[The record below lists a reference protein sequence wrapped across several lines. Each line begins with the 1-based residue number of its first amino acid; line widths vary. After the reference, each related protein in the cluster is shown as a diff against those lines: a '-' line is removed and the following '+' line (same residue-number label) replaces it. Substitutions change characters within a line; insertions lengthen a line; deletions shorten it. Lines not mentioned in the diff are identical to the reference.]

1 MKPRY
6 VACST
11 PQSQPED
18 GMEHSDGLDL
28 SLYIAAPLVAL
39 CLFASFFL
47 SAAETA
53 ITGASRP
60 RMHRLAQQ
68 GNHRA
73 TLVNMLLDRKDE
85 AVSVILLGN
94 NVVNIL
100 AAALSTAV
108 LTALFGAAG
117 VVYATIAVTAMV
129 VIFAEVMP
137 KTWALLRADR
147 VALALSPALAIALK
161 ILGPL
166 AGALS
171 RLARMLLR
179 LVGVS
184 TEATS
189 ASDEQNELLRGAIEM
204 HGQGEVDADAPHEK
218 EMLRSVLELGDRTV
232 GDVMTHRGN
241 VVLIDADQPTEAIV
255 AQVLAAPYT
264 RIPFHRGQPDNIVGV
279 VHAKDLFRSVKAA
292 GGPEAVRIDDVM
304 TPPWFIPEST
314 VLFDQLQAFR
324 ARHEHFA
331 IVVDEYG
338 ALRGI
343 VTLEDIIEEIVG
355 DIEDEHDAI
364 KRGVVR
370 REDGSMICQGDVPIR
385 DLNREFGWNLPQDV
399 ATTIAGLVLHEARRI
414 PEVGQMYAFY
424 GFRFD
429 ILKREGTRIAEL
441 RIVPPAAIQAG

>member
-1 MKPRY
+1 MDAELHFDIP
-6 VACST
+6 
-11 PQSQPED
+11 
-18 GMEHSDGLDL
+18 L
-28 SLYIAAPLVAL
+28 SIAVPLVFV
-39 CLFASFFL
+39 CLLLAAYL

-68 GNHRA
+68 GHTRA
-73 TLVNMLLDRKDE
+73 VIVNALLDRKDE
-85 AVSVILLGN
+85 AVSAVLLGN
-94 NVVNIL
+94 NVVNIFS
-100 AAALSTAV
+100 ASLSTAV

-117 VVYATIAVTAMV
+117 VVYATLAIGVLI

-147 VALALSPALAIALK
+147 VALALAPSIMVTLT

-166 AGALS
+166 ARGVAWIS
-171 RLARMLLR
+171 RFFLKLMNVRTDRTPDA
-179 LVGVS
+179 
-184 TEATS
+184 EEQ
-189 ASDEQNELLRGAIEM
+189 SDALRGAIEL
-204 HGQGEVDADAPHEK
+204 HGEGQTGDSAPAEK
-218 EMLRSVLELGDRTV
+218 AMLRSVLDLGDRTV

-241 VVLIDADQPTEAIV
+241 VVLIDADQPTDSIV
-255 AQVLAAPYT
+255 TQMLAAPYT
-264 RIPFHRGQPDNIVGV
+264 RIPLYRGEADNVVGV
-279 VHAKDLFRSVKAA
+279 VHAKDLFRAVKAA
-292 GGPEAVRIDDVM
+292 GDPAAVKIDAIM
-304 TPPWFIPEST
+304 TAPWFIPEST
-314 VLFDQLQAFR
+314 VLFDQLEAFR

-364 KRGVVR
+364 RRGVAR
-370 REDGSMICQGDVPIR
+370 RDDGSMVCQGDVPIR
-385 DLNREFGWNLPQDV
+385 DLNREFGWGLPEGV

-414 PEVGQMYAFY
+414 PEVGQVYAFY
-424 GFRFD
+424 GFRFE

-441 RIVPPAAIQAG
+441 RIVPPAAIQAGN

>member
-1 MKPRY
+1 MEADLQFDVPLY
-6 VACST
+6 VA
-11 PQSQPED
+11 
-18 GMEHSDGLDL
+18 G
-28 SLYIAAPLVAL
+28 PLVL
-39 CLFASFFL
+39 FCLLLAAYL

-53 ITGASRP
+53 ITGASRQ

-68 GNHRA
+68 GNKRA
-73 TLVNMLLDRKDE
+73 ALVNDLLDRKDE
-85 AVSVILLGN
+85 TVSAVLLGN
-94 NVVNIL
+94 NVVNIFSASL
-100 AAALSTAV
+100 TTAV

-117 VVYATIAVTAMV
+117 VVYATLAIGVLV

-147 VALALSPALAIALK
+147 VALILAPSIVVTLM
-161 ILGPL
+161 ILGPMARGVAWISRFFL
-166 AGALS
+166 GLMRVRTDQTHDAG
-171 RLARMLLR
+171 
-179 LVGVS
+179 
-184 TEATS
+184 
-189 ASDEQNELLRGAIEM
+189 EQNELLRGAIEM
-204 HGQGEVDADAPHEK
+204 HGEGLAGDAAPAEK
-218 EMLRSVLELGDRTV
+218 AMLRSVLDLGDQTV

-241 VVLIDADQPTEAIV
+241 VTLIDADQPTDAIV
-255 AQVLAAPYT
+255 TQMLSKPHT
-264 RIPFHRGQPDNIVGV
+264 RIPLYRGQTDNIVGV
-279 VHAKDLFRSVKAA
+279 LHAKDLFRAVEAA
-292 GGPEAVRIDDVM
+292 GGPAGVDTDSVM

-370 REDGSMICQGDVPIR
+370 RDDGSLICQGDVPIR

-399 ATTIAGLVLHEARRI
+399 AITIAGLVLHEARRI

-424 GFRFD
+424 GFRFE

-441 RIVPPAAIQAG
+441 RIFPPAAIQAG

>member
-1 MKPRY
+1 MDAELHFDIP
-6 VACST
+6 
-11 PQSQPED
+11 
-18 GMEHSDGLDL
+18 L
-28 SLYIAAPLVAL
+28 SIAVPLVFV
-39 CLFASFFL
+39 CLLLAAYL

-68 GNHRA
+68 GHPRA
-73 TLVNMLLDRKDE
+73 VIVNALLDRKDE
-85 AVSVILLGN
+85 AVSAVLLGN
-94 NVVNIL
+94 NVVNIFS
-100 AAALSTAV
+100 ASLSTAV

-117 VVYATIAVTAMV
+117 VVYATLAIGVLI

-147 VALALSPALAIALK
+147 VALALAPSIMVTLT

-166 AGALS
+166 ARGVAWIS
-171 RLARMLLR
+171 RFFLKLMNVRTDRTPDA
-179 LVGVS
+179 
-184 TEATS
+184 EEQ
-189 ASDEQNELLRGAIEM
+189 SDALRGAIEL
-204 HGQGEVDADAPHEK
+204 HGEGQTGDSAPAEK
-218 EMLRSVLELGDRTV
+218 AMLRSVLDLGDRTV

-241 VVLIDADQPTEAIV
+241 VVLIDADQPTDSIV
-255 AQVLAAPYT
+255 TQMLAAPYT
-264 RIPFHRGQPDNIVGV
+264 RIPLYRGEADNVVGV
-279 VHAKDLFRSVKAA
+279 VHAKDLFRAVKAA
-292 GGPEAVRIDDVM
+292 GDPAAVKIDAIM
-304 TPPWFIPEST
+304 TAPWFIPEST
-314 VLFDQLQAFR
+314 VLFDQLEAFR

-364 KRGVVR
+364 RRGVAR
-370 REDGSMICQGDVPIR
+370 RDDGSMVCRGDVPIR
-385 DLNREFGWNLPQDV
+385 DLNREFGWGLPEGV

-414 PEVGQMYAFY
+414 PEVGQVYAFY
-424 GFRFD
+424 GFRFE

-441 RIVPPAAIQAG
+441 RIVPPAAIQAGN